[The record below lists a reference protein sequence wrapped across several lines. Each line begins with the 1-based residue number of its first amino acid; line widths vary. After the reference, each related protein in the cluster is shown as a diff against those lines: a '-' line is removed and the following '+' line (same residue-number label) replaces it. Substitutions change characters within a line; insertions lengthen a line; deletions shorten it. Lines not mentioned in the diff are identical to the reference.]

1 MNEHE
6 IVLRPVT
13 EPDLDVIEALV
24 ETPAGGEFAWFGYPK
39 PGGHRRRWA
48 ENGLLDPDR
57 SAMMVVRGEEP
68 IGFVTWARGQIWLE
82 SWSWIMGI
90 GLASSARGKGYGT
103 IAQRL
108 LVDYLFRHTPA
119 HRVEA
124 DTELENIAEQRALEK
139 AGFTREGVIRGVIWR
154 DGAWRD
160 GVIYGIL
167 RTDPRP
173 SR

>member
-1 MNEHE
+1 MTEDE
-6 IVLRPVT
+6 IALRPVT
-13 EPDLDVIEALV
+13 EPDLAVIEELI
-24 ETPAGGEFAWFGYPK
+24 ETPAGGQFAWFGHPQ
-39 PGGHRRRWA
+39 PGGHRKRWA

-57 SAMMVVRGEEP
+57 SALMVVRGEER
-68 IGFVTWARGQIWLE
+68 IGFVSWARKHVWGAVFCWV
-82 SWSWIMGI
+82 MGI
-90 GLASSARGKGYGT
+90 GLVPSERGKGYGT

-108 LVDYLFRHTPA
+108 LVDYLFANSPL
-119 HRVEA
+119 HRIQA
-124 DTELENIAEQRALEK
+124 DTELENIGEQRALEK

-173 SR
+173 S